1 MSAKTPARPFI
12 HDDFL
17 LDTKSAR
24 NLYHQHAAN
33 QPLID
38 YHCHLDPSEIA
49 QDRRWETIT
58 EIWLG
63 GDHYKWRAMRAAGVP
78 EEFCSGSASARE
90 KFHRFAAVLPQA
102 LRNPLYHWC
111 HLELSRAFGISTLLG
126 PDTADEIYD
135 AANDVIN
142 RPEFSARG
150 LLARFNVRVVCTTD
164 DPVDSLEHHR
174 AIAAD
179 ASCKTLVLPTWRPDK
194 AWAVGNPAVFIPWIR
209 MLEGAVGS
217 AITGLDSL
225 LLALRMRHEHFA
237 DHGCR
242 LSDRGVEFI
251 PEEECTR
258 EAASG
263 IFEKCR
269 GGGLPSPLEA
279 RLFQS
284 FLLHEFALWD
294 AAKGWVMQI
303 HAGALRNNNS
313 RAHARQGPDTGY
325 DSIGDFPMARG
336 LARHLDRLEEGGL
349 LPKTILYNLNP
360 GDNEVFA
367 SMAGNFQDGITPGKI
382 QFGSGWWFLDQL
394 DGMKRQI
401 ETLSQIGLLGRF
413 VGMLTDSRSFLS
425 YTRHEYF
432 RRLLCNIIGTDI
444 ERGLIP
450 DDDRL
455 LAPLVQDICYRNARN
470 YFGFPIKD

>member
-1 MSAKTPARPFI
+1 MTTGTSVRSFI

-24 NLYHQHAAN
+24 NLYHRHAEK

-49 QDRRWETIT
+49 KDRRWETIT
-58 EIWLG
+58 QIWLG
-63 GDHYKWRAMRAAGVP
+63 GDHYKWRAMRAAGVS
-78 EEFCSGSASARE
+78 EEFCSGSAPDRE
-90 KFHRFAAVLPQA
+90 KFRRFAAVLPQA

-111 HLELSRAFGISTLLG
+111 HLELSRAFAIDTLLG

-135 AANDVIN
+135 AANEVIN
-142 RPEFSARG
+142 RPDFSARG
-150 LLARFNVRVVCTTD
+150 LLSKFNVRVVCTTD
-164 DPVDSLEHHR
+164 DPVDTLEHHR

-179 ASCKTLVLPTWRPDK
+179 SSLRTLVLPTWRPDK
-194 AWAVGNPAVFIPWIR
+194 AWAVGQPAVFVPW
-209 MLEGAVGS
+209 MKKLEAATGS
-217 AITGLDSL
+217 AVTGLDSML
-225 LLALRMRHEHFA
+225 QALRTRHTYFA
-237 DHGCR
+237 DHGCL
-242 LSDRGVEFI
+242 LSDRGLEFV
-251 PEEECTR
+251 PEEECTQ
-258 EAASG
+258 EAASD

-269 GGGLPSPLEA
+269 GGALPSPHEA
-279 RLFQS
+279 RMFQS
-284 FLLHEFALWD
+284 FLLHEFACWD
-294 AAKGWVMQI
+294 SEKGWTMQI
-303 HAGALRNNNS
+303 HAGAIRNNNS
-313 RAHARQGPDTGY
+313 RSYTEQGPDTGY
-325 DSIGDFPMARG
+325 DSIGDFTMARG
-336 LARHLDRLEEGGL
+336 ISRHLDRLNAAGM

-394 DGMKRQI
+394 DGMTRQI
-401 ETLSQIGLLGRF
+401 EALSQIGLLGCF

-432 RRLLCNIIGTDI
+432 RRLLCNIIGADV

-455 LAPLVQDICYRNARN
+455 RAPLVQDICYRNARG
-470 YFGFPIKD
+470 YFGFSIKD